1 MLFAYNFANRVR
13 TVKFQMPLVFIT
25 TRSVAFH
32 CEELANIVE
41 GYMADIH
48 LAAFIVIWRRRS
60 AVVCDI
66 LLTYFYNTSLFLE
79 SNADQLAFI

>member
-32 CEELANIVE
+32 CEALANIVE

-48 LAAFIVIWRRRS
+48 LAAFIVI
-60 AVVCDI
+60 
-66 LLTYFYNTSLFLE
+66 
-79 SNADQLAFI
+79 